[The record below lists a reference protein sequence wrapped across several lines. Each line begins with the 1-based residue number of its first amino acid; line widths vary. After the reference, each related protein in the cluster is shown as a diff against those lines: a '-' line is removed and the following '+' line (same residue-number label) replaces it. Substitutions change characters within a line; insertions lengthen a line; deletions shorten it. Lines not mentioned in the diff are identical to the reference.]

1 MVPIDARPLPKD
13 ERQRLLASLI
23 ARKRIGT
30 QQELLAA
37 LERAGCTATQATVSR
52 DLRELGATKIDDELG
67 RPRLVLPQPARRVD
81 PHDQFA
87 SVLSQYA
94 RRVTAA
100 QSLVVILSELGS
112 APAIARTLDRSAH
125 PLVVATLAGDD
136 TCLVV
141 TRSPKDARALAAELA
156 ALL

>member
-1 MVPIDARPLPKD
+1 MPIDARPLPKV

-52 DLRELGATKIDDELG
+52 DLRELGATKVDDELG
-67 RPRLVLPQPARRVD
+67 RPRFVLLQRARRAA
-81 PHDQFA
+81 PRDQLA

-112 APAIARTLDRSAH
+112 APAIARTLDRTAH

-141 TRSPKDARALAAELA
+141 TRGPKDAKALAAELGD
-156 ALL
+156 LL

>member
-1 MVPIDARPLPKD
+1 MPIDARPLPKD

-23 ARKRIGT
+23 TRKRFGT
-30 QQELLAA
+30 QQELLDA

-52 DLRELGATKIDDELG
+52 DLGELGATKIDDELG
-67 RPRLVLPQPARRVD
+67 RPRFVLPQRARSAD
-81 PHDQFA
+81 PRDQLA
-87 SVLSQYA
+87 NVLSQYA

-100 QSLVVILSELGS
+100 QSLVVVLSELGS
-112 APAIARTLDRSAH
+112 ASAIARTLDRSSH

-141 TRSPKDARALAAELA
+141 TRSPKDARALAAELG

>member
-1 MVPIDARPLPKD
+1 MPIDARPLPKD
-13 ERQRLLASLI
+13 ERQHLLASLI

-30 QQELLAA
+30 QQELLVA
-37 LERAGCTATQATVSR
+37 LERAGCITTQATLSR
-52 DLRELGATKIDDELG
+52 DLRELGATKENDELG
-67 RPRLVLPQPARRVD
+67 RPHLVLAQPDRSAT
-81 PHDQFA
+81 PHDLLV
-87 SVLSQYA
+87 SVFSRYA
-94 RRVTAA
+94 RRVSAA
-100 QSLVVILSELGS
+100 QALVVVHSELGS

-141 TRSPKDARALAAELA
+141 TRSAKDATALAVELA

>member
-1 MVPIDARPLPKD
+1 MPIDARPLPKV

-23 ARKRIGT
+23 TRKRIGT

-37 LERAGCTATQATVSR
+37 LERAGCTAAQATVSR
-52 DLRELGATKIDDELG
+52 DLRELGVTKVVDELG
-67 RPRLVLPQPARRVD
+67 RPRFVLPQRARRAD
-81 PHDQFA
+81 PRDQLEN
-87 SVLSQYA
+87 VLSRYA

-100 QSLVVILSELGS
+100 QSLVVVLSEFGS

-141 TRSPKDARALAAELA
+141 TRSSKDARTLAAELG
-156 ALL
+156 ALLL

>member
-1 MVPIDARPLPKD
+1 MPIDARPLPKD
-13 ERQRLLASLI
+13 ERQQLLASLI
-23 ARKRIGT
+23 TRKRIGT

-37 LERAGCTATQATVSR
+37 LERAGCAATQATVSR
-52 DLRELGATKIDDELG
+52 DLRDIGATKVDDEIG
-67 RPRLVLPQPARRVD
+67 RPCFVLPQRARRAD
-81 PHDQFA
+81 PREQLA

-100 QSLVVILSELGS
+100 QSLVVVVSELGS
-112 APAIARTLDRSAH
+112 ASAIARTLDRSAH

-141 TRSPKDARALAAELA
+141 TRSPKDARALATELGSR
-156 ALL
+156 LL